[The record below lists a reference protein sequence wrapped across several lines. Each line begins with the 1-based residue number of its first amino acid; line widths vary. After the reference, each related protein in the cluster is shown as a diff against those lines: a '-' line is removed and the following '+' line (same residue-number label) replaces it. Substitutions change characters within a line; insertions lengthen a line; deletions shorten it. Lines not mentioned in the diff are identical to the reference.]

1 MSRYRNVT
9 ILVAILFVQV
19 LGLAVQVKRRSGAD
33 ESTRI
38 IRLWTVSAVTPL
50 EKALVWCQNGLGSI
64 WNNYVYLRGV
74 RQENRELK
82 FEIERLRLEQVRLSD
97 DAQQARRLQ
106 ALLSFKET
114 YIAKTVAAQVIGSSG
129 SEQSRSVYIDK
140 GTSAGVDKDMAV
152 ITADGLVGRVL
163 RAYGSSAQVLLINDQ
178 SSGVGVILDKSRL
191 QGVIKG
197 TASGEVVLE
206 KVMTDEQVTP
216 GERIVTSG
224 GDLIFPKGVTVGT
237 VMKVTPGADL
247 FLNIRVK
254 PSANLSRLEEVLVI
268 TKKEDR
274 APAVAETNSVRA
286 VDILTQRLPSVPDK
300 PPAAVSQ
307 PPAPVTPAPTPKV
320 LIALPKPRS
329 EAGVNNSAASS
340 AAATAMKPATGHK
353 PAAADKPA
361 SEQPAKLAAGKP
373 AGRVA
378 SKPVVAAPGSSA
390 VPSKPGPSQPGTA
403 EDIPH

>member
-1 MSRYRNVT
+1 MSRYRNVS

-50 EKALVWCQNGLGSI
+50 EKALVWCQNGLGNLWS
-64 WNNYVYLRGV
+64 NYVYLRGV
-74 RQENRELK
+74 RQENRDLK

-106 ALLSFKET
+106 ALLGFKEQ

-129 SEQSRSVYIDK
+129 SEQSRSIYIDK
-140 GTSAGVDKDMAV
+140 GTSAGVEKDMAV

-163 RAYGSSAQVLLINDQ
+163 RAYGSSAQVLLLNDQ

-197 TASGEVVLE
+197 TAGGEVILE
-206 KVMTDEQVTP
+206 KVMTDEQVSP
-216 GERIVTSG
+216 GDLIVTSG
-224 GDLIFPKGVTVGT
+224 GDQIFPKGITVGT
-237 VMKVTPGADL
+237 VMKVSPGADL

-254 PSANLSRLEEVLVI
+254 PSANLGRLEEVLVI
-268 TKKEDR
+268 IKKEDR
-274 APAVAETNSVRA
+274 APSLAETNSVRA

-300 PPAAVSQ
+300 PAADPNAAATERPARAATAQKPVPQARRSLPETAKPAAV
-307 PPAPVTPAPTPKV
+307 A
-320 LIALPKPRS
+320 
-329 EAGVNNSAASS
+329 
-340 AAATAMKPATGHK
+340 
-353 PAAADKPA
+353 
-361 SEQPAKLAAGKP
+361 
-373 AGRVA
+373 
-378 SKPVVAAPGSSA
+378 
-390 VPSKPGPSQPGTA
+390 PSQPAAPETGA
-403 EDIPH
+403 SEDKPN

>member
-1 MSRYRNVT
+1 MENLMSRYRNVS

-19 LGLAVQVKRRSGAD
+19 LGLAVQVKRRTGAD

-38 IRLWTVSAVTPL
+38 IRLWTVSALTPL
-50 EKALVWCQNGLGSI
+50 EKALVWCQNGLGGL
-64 WNNYVYLRGV
+64 WNNYIYLRGV
-74 RQENRELK
+74 RQENRDLK

-106 ALLSFKET
+106 ALLGFKEQ

-129 SEQSRSVYIDK
+129 SEQSRSIYIDK
-140 GTSAGVDKDMAV
+140 GTAAGVEKDMAV

-197 TASGEVVLE
+197 TAAGEVILE
-206 KVMTDEQVTP
+206 KVMTDEQVSP
-216 GERIVTSG
+216 GDLIVTSG
-224 GDLIFPKGVTVGT
+224 GDQIFPKGITVGT
-237 VMKVTPGADL
+237 VMKVSPGADL

-254 PSANLSRLEEVLVI
+254 PSASLGRLEEVLVI

-274 APAVAETNSVRA
+274 APSVAETNSVRA

-300 PPAAVSQ
+300 PGADANRPATE
-307 PPAPVTPAPTPKV
+307 TPA
-320 LIALPKPRS
+320 
-329 EAGVNNSAASS
+329 
-340 AAATAMKPATGHK
+340 KPATAQKPVPAAKKASQAGAK
-353 PAAADKPA
+353 PAAT
-361 SEQPAKLAAGKP
+361 
-373 AGRVA
+373 
-378 SKPVVAAPGSSA
+378 SA
-390 VPSKPGPSQPGTA
+390 PSQPATSETETS
-403 EDIPH
+403 EDKPH

>member
-1 MSRYRNVT
+1 MENLMSRYRNVT

-38 IRLWTVSAVTPL
+38 IRMWTVSAVTPL
-50 EKALVWCQNGLGSI
+50 EKAIVWCQNGLGGV
-64 WNNYVYLRGV
+64 WNNYIYLRGV
-74 RQENRELK
+74 RQENRDLK
-82 FEIERLRLEQVRLSD
+82 FEIEQLRLEQVRLSD

-106 ALLSFKET
+106 ALLGFKEQ

-140 GTSAGVDKDMAV
+140 GTSAGVEKDMAV

-163 RAYGSSAQVLLINDQ
+163 RAFGSSAQVLLINDQ

-197 TASGEVVLE
+197 TAAGEVILE
-206 KVMTDEQVTP
+206 KVMTDEQVGL

-224 GDLIFPKGVTVGT
+224 GDQIFPKGITVGT
-237 VMKVTPGADL
+237 VMKVSPGADL
-247 FLNIRVK
+247 FLNIRVR

-274 APAVAETNSVRA
+274 APSVAETNSVRA
-286 VDILTQRLPSVPDK
+286 VDILSQRLPSVPDK
-300 PPAAVSQ
+300 PAADANQPAGAE
-307 PPAPVTPAPTPKV
+307 PPATAAKSPIAP
-320 LIALPKPRS
+320 PKPQVN
-329 EAGVNNSAASS
+329 AGVHNPVGSS
-340 AAATAMKPATGHK
+340 AGQAVVKPATTPQK
-353 PAAADKPA
+353 LAPAAKKASPQTAKAATSAPAPSEPRASETETSEDKP
-361 SEQPAKLAAGKP
+361 
-373 AGRVA
+373 
-378 SKPVVAAPGSSA
+378 
-390 VPSKPGPSQPGTA
+390 
-403 EDIPH
+403 H

>member
-1 MSRYRNVT
+1 MENLMSRYRNVT

-50 EKALVWCQNGLGSI
+50 EKAIVWCQNGLGNMWS
-64 WNNYVYLRGV
+64 NYIYLRGV
-74 RQENRELK
+74 RQENRDLK
-82 FEIERLRLEQVRLSD
+82 FEIEQLRLEQVRLSD

-106 ALLSFKET
+106 ALLGFKEQ

-140 GTSAGVDKDMAV
+140 GTSAGVEKDMAV
-152 ITADGLVGRVL
+152 ITADGLVGKVL

-197 TASGEVVLE
+197 TAAGEVILE
-206 KVMTDEQVTP
+206 KVMTDEQVAP
-216 GERIVTSG
+216 GDLIVTSG
-224 GDLIFPKGVTVGT
+224 GDQIFPKGITVGT
-237 VMKVTPGADL
+237 VMKVSPGADL

-268 TKKEDR
+268 TRKEDR
-274 APAVAETNSVRA
+274 APSVAETNSVRA

-300 PPAAVSQ
+300 PVAGTNQPQGTESSATAKSAIATPKPQSEAAKNNAAVNSARQAAVTATTQKAVHVVKRASQPAAKPETS
-307 PPAPVTPAPTPKV
+307 TPAP
-320 LIALPKPRS
+320 A
-329 EAGVNNSAASS
+329 E
-340 AAATAMKPATGHK
+340 
-353 PAAADKPA
+353 PAAPETGTSEDKP
-361 SEQPAKLAAGKP
+361 
-373 AGRVA
+373 
-378 SKPVVAAPGSSA
+378 
-390 VPSKPGPSQPGTA
+390 
-403 EDIPH
+403 H

>member
-9 ILVAILFVQV
+9 ILVALLFVQV

-50 EKALVWCQNGLGSI
+50 EKAIVWCQNGLGNMWS
-64 WNNYVYLRGV
+64 NYIYLRGV
-74 RQENRELK
+74 RQENRDLK
-82 FEIERLRLEQVRLSD
+82 FEIEQLRLEQVRLSD

-106 ALLSFKET
+106 ALLGFKEQ

-140 GTSAGVDKDMAV
+140 GTSAGVEKDMAV
-152 ITADGLVGRVL
+152 ITADGLVGKVL

-197 TASGEVVLE
+197 TAVGEVILE
-206 KVMTDEQVTP
+206 KVMTDEQVAP
-216 GERIVTSG
+216 GDLIVTSG
-224 GDLIFPKGVTVGT
+224 GDQIFPKGITVGT
-237 VMKVTPGADL
+237 VMKVSPGADL

-268 TKKEDR
+268 TRKEDR
-274 APAVAETNSVRA
+274 APSVAETNSVRA

-300 PPAAVSQ
+300 PEAGTNPPPGTESSATAKSAIATPKPQSEAAKNNAAGNSARQAAVTPTTQKAVHVVKRASQPAAKPETS
-307 PPAPVTPAPTPKV
+307 TPAP
-320 LIALPKPRS
+320 A
-329 EAGVNNSAASS
+329 E
-340 AAATAMKPATGHK
+340 
-353 PAAADKPA
+353 PAAPETGTSEDKP
-361 SEQPAKLAAGKP
+361 
-373 AGRVA
+373 
-378 SKPVVAAPGSSA
+378 
-390 VPSKPGPSQPGTA
+390 
-403 EDIPH
+403 H